1 MTAPQAR
8 RITRDDL
15 ESKFRELEGGVEET
29 KESAQSSIVTVGAI
43 LLVIV
48 IAIAFLSG
56 RRKGTR
62 RSTVVEVRRL

>member
-8 RITRDDL
+8 RITRGDL

-29 KESAQSSIVTVGAI
+29 KESAQSSIVTAGAI

-56 RRKGTR
+56 RRKGTK